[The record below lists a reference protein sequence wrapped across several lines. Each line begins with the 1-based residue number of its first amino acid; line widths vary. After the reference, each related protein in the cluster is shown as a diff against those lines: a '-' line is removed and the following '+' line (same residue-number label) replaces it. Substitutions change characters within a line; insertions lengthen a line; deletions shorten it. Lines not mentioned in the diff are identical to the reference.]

1 MRLRA
6 APAAVELVAD
16 GNRLEREGRLAEA
29 CAVYR
34 RAIEADPSHAA
45 AHLNLGAA
53 LEASGDPGAAGDAY
67 RALLERDPGNP
78 YASYN
83 LANLA
88 LARGATETAEALLR
102 KALAAKPDFAEA
114 HVALANMLDSRPE
127 EAAEHL
133 RRAIA
138 QRPGYAGAWYNY
150 GLILRL
156 LDQLDAAEDALRRAI
171 ELDPAYLPAYQVLA
185 AILRGEAR
193 IEEALELYAA
203 ARRRA
208 PAAFDLESA
217 ELFTLLFSDA
227 VSEAELFARH
237 RAFGERLE
245 AQYTKQSAF
254 LHRPKDP
261 GRRLRVG
268 YVSPDFYR
276 HPVALF
282 MIPVLARHDRS
293 SFEIRC
299 YMTASS
305 ADSVTS
311 ELRGLAD
318 GWRDTVSMSDGE
330 MARVILD
337 DGIDLLVDLAGHAG
351 DSRLGVFARQPAPV
365 QASWLGYLHTTGTR
379 CIQYRVCDRH
389 TDPAPESEKLHTEK
403 LVRLP
408 HSQWCY
414 RPFLRIAHAG
424 VPPCL
429 ANGYVTFGSFNHP
442 SKISPATR
450 RRWNGLLARLP
461 DSRLVVV
468 GVPVGRTTESLR
480 RELAAGGI
488 DESRISIVPR
498 VPLDEYF
505 RWFDSVDIALDTS
518 PYSGGT
524 TTCDALWMGVP
535 VVTAPGARPVSR
547 SAASLLATLGLGDW
561 IAAAPERYGALAA
574 EKARDVAGLAKLR
587 ATLRE
592 QMRASPLMDEAGF
605 TRDLENAYRRML
617 R

>member
-29 CAVYR
+29 CALYR

-78 YASYN
+78 YANYN

-88 LARGATETAEALLR
+88 LARGAAETAEALLR
-102 KALAAKPDFAEA
+102 QALGAKPDFAEA
-114 HVALANMLDSRPE
+114 HVALANRLDSRPE

-138 QRPGYAGAWYNY
+138 QRPAYAGAWYNY
-150 GLILRL
+150 GLILHR

-171 ELDPAYLPAYQVLA
+171 ELDPAYVPAYQVLA
-185 AILRGEAR
+185 AILRSEAR
-193 IEEALELYAA
+193 IDEALQLYAA

-208 PAAFDLESA
+208 PEAFDLESA
-217 ELFTLLFSDA
+217 ALFTLLFSEA
-227 VSEAELFARH
+227 VSAADLFARH

-245 AQYTKQSAF
+245 QAAPKLF
-254 LHRPKDP
+254 LHENSKDP
-261 GRRLRVG
+261 KRRLRIG
-268 YVSPDFYR
+268 YVSPDFHR

-293 SFEIRC
+293 GFEIRC
-299 YMTASS
+299 YSTGTS

-318 GWRDTVSMSDGE
+318 GWREAAAMSDAE
-330 MARVILD
+330 LAHAIRA
-337 DGIDLLVDLAGHAG
+337 DGIDILVDLAGHAG
-351 DSRLGVFARQPAPV
+351 DSRLGMFARLPAPV

-379 CIQYRVCDRH
+379 CIQYRLCDSH
-389 TDPAPESEKLHTEK
+389 TDPAPESEKLHAEK

-414 RPFLRIAHAG
+414 RPFLTIAHVPA
-424 VPPCL
+424 PPCL

-450 RRWNGLLARLP
+450 RRWSELLARAP
-461 DSRLVVV
+461 GSRLVVV
-468 GVPVGRTTESLR
+468 GVPAGRTTESLR
-480 RELAAGGI
+480 RDLAAGSVG
-488 DESRISIVPR
+488 ESRIRIVPR

-535 VVTAPGARPVSR
+535 VVTAPGARSVSR
-547 SAASLLATLGLGDW
+547 SAASLLTTLGLGDW
-561 IAAAPERYGALAA
+561 IAAAPEEYVARAA

-587 ATLRE
+587 ATLRSRM
-592 QMRASPLMDEAGF
+592 QASPLMDEAGF

-617 R
+617 Q